1 MEPDELYTL
10 RAQYYLGHYTLSLQ
24 EAKATAR
31 RPLSNDLKIER
42 EEFQLRSMLALKQY
56 DKVID
61 SASDIS
67 PGTKAIGVR
76 AKYDSPSTPE
86 ATRADLLS
94 ELQALA
100 SDPSTTPTAQ
110 LIAAQTFLA
119 HGEMTKEAL
128 QAVHAGTTMEHLAL
142 SVQIYLRMD
151 RLDLALGS
159 LMKMKQMD
167 EEAVLAQ
174 LCHCHIAIY
183 QGSSQALDAVH
194 IVTSLTEQ
202 YGNCIMLLN
211 MAAVACMA
219 SGQYAEAEV
228 HLMDAMAEDKDDAN
242 VDVDSNVD
250 VDTLINLIVCF
261 QHQGKV
267 KEIGQVIDRIKRSH
281 PNHTFVQGLLRVE
294 GAFERESVKYK
305 VAA

>member
-1 MEPDELYTL
+1 LFVYEYTCIYCIIYIVLHILLYTDAHNNHHL
-10 RAQYYLGHYTLSLQ
+10 NL
-24 EAKATAR
+24 
-31 RPLSNDLKIER
+31 
-42 EEFQLRSMLALKQY
+42 
-56 DKVID
+56 
-61 SASDIS
+61 IS
-67 PGTKAIGVR
+67 THPSIHSSTGTKAIGVR

-142 SVQIYLRMD
+142 TVQIYLRMD

-202 YGNCIMLLN
+202 YGNCVMLLN

>member
-1 MEPDELYTL
+1 
-10 RAQYYLGHYTLSLQ
+10 
-24 EAKATAR
+24 
-31 RPLSNDLKIER
+31 
-42 EEFQLRSMLALKQY
+42 
-56 DKVID
+56 
-61 SASDIS
+61 
-67 PGTKAIGVR
+67 
-76 AKYDSPSTPE
+76 
-86 ATRADLLS
+86 
-94 ELQALA
+94 
-100 SDPSTTPTAQ
+100 
-110 LIAAQTFLA
+110 
-119 HGEMTKEAL
+119 MTKEAL

-202 YGNCIMLLN
+202 YGSCIMLLN

-267 KEIGQVIDRIKRSH
+267 KEIGQVIDRIKWSH

-294 GAFERESVKYK
+294 GAFQRESVKYK